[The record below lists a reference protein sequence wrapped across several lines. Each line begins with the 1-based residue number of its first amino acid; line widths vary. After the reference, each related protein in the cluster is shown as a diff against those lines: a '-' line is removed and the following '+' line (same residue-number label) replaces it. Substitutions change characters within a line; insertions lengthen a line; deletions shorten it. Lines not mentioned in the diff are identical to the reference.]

1 MKDIRKELIDIL
13 VAEVK
18 PALGCTEPVAVAL
31 ACAKAKELLG
41 EEIVE
46 NRILV
51 SPSIYKN
58 GMCVGIPGTERLGLK
73 IAAAMGFVGGHSE
86 NGLTVLETLD
96 QDQVKES
103 EIYMDTTPIDIVPAQ
118 TKDKV
123 FIEVD
128 LRGTNNIAKVVI
140 KEKHDNFIY
149 LQRNQ
154 EVLLDTGEYNQEVD
168 SKVADENTVAK
179 KETFMDTTNVEEI
192 VKNVENMDLEDIK
205 FLLDGIEMNMDM
217 AKYGLE
223 NKIGIGV
230 GRGIKESIEEGLL
243 GDGIMTKA
251 MLLTAAASDAR
262 MGGAKLPVMSS
273 NGSGNHG
280 LTAILPIVAYAQK
293 YPQSDEKMAKAL
305 AISHLITAYVKNFT
319 GRLSAVCG
327 CGVAASTGAS
337 AGISWL
343 MDGNINHIYGA
354 IENMIADLSGMICDG
369 AKAGC
374 ALKLSSA
381 ASAAVQSAVIAKQG
395 YSVPA
400 LNGIVGTRVE
410 ESIQNLGRVSDKG
423 MQITDEIILNV
434 MNDMNKVK

>member
-1 MKDIRKELIDIL
+1 MRDIRKELIDIL
-13 VAEVK
+13 IAEVK

-73 IAAAMGFVGGHSE
+73 IAVAMGFVGGHSE

-96 QDQVKES
+96 ETQVRES
-103 EIYMDTTPIDIVPAQ
+103 EKYMDTTPIDIVPAQ

-128 LRGTNNIAKVVI
+128 LRGKNNIAKVVI

-149 LQRNQ
+149 LQRNH
-154 EVLLDTGEYNQEVD
+154 EILLDTGEYNQEVD
-168 SKVADENTVAK
+168 AKAADKNTVIK
-179 KETFMDTTNVEEI
+179 KETFMDTTNVKEI

-205 FLLDGIEMNMDM
+205 FLLDGVKMNLEIAD
-217 AKYGLE
+217 YGLE
-223 NKIGIGV
+223 NKAGIGV
-230 GRGIKESIEEGLL
+230 GFGIKKAKEEGYMADDL
-243 GDGIMTKA
+243 MTEA
-251 MLLTAAASDAR
+251 MMLTAAASDAR
-262 MGGAKLPVMSS
+262 MAGIKMPVMSS

-280 LTAILPIVAYAQK
+280 LTAILPIVAYSNK
-293 YPQSDEKMAKAL
+293 FPQNDEKLAKAL
-305 AISHLITAYVKNFT
+305 AISHLVTGYIKNYT

-327 CGVAASTGAS
+327 CGVAASTGAA

-343 MDGNINHIYGA
+343 MDEDITHIKGA
-354 IENMIADLSGMICDG
+354 IENMIANLSGMICDG

-374 ALKLSSA
+374 ALKLASA
-381 ASAAVQSAVIAKQG
+381 ASAAVQSAIIAKQG
-395 YSVPA
+395 FHVPPK
-400 LNGIVGTRVE
+400 NGIVGDKVE
-410 ESIQNLGRVSDKG
+410 QSIRNLGKVSYEG
-423 MQITDEIILNV
+423 MTVTDEVIIDV
-434 MNDMNKVK
+434 MNDINKVK

>member
-1 MKDIRKELIDIL
+1 MRDLRKQLIDIL
-13 VAEVK
+13 VSEVK

-73 IAAAMGFVGGHSE
+73 IAIAMGFIGGHSE

-96 QDQVKES
+96 EEQVKES
-103 EIYMDTTPIDIVPAQ
+103 ENYMDTNPINIIPAQ

-128 LRGTNNIAKVVI
+128 LRGKNNIAKVVI
-140 KEKHDNFIY
+140 KEKHDNFVY
-149 LQRNQ
+149 LQKNQ
-154 EVLLDTGEYNQEVD
+154 EVLLNTGDYNQEEGKVEVD
-168 SKVADENTVAK
+168 SKP
-179 KETFMDTTNVEEI
+179 KETLMDTTNIEEL
-192 VKNVENMDLEDIK
+192 VKNVEKMDFEDIK
-205 FLLDGIEMNMDM
+205 FLLDGITMNMEI
-217 AKYGLE
+217 ANFGLN
-223 NKIGIGV
+223 NKAGIGV
-230 GRGIKESIEEGLL
+230 GFGIKRAKEEGYMSNDLL
-243 GDGIMTKA
+243 TEA
-251 MLLTAAASDAR
+251 MMLTAAASDAR
-262 MGGAKLPVMSS
+262 MAGIKMPVMSS

-280 LTAILPIVAYAQK
+280 LTAILPIVAYNNK
-293 YPQSDEKMAKAL
+293 YPQSDENLAKAL
-305 AISHLITAYVKNFT
+305 AISHLVTGYIKNYT

-327 CGVAASTGAS
+327 CGVAASTGSA

-343 MDGNINHIYGA
+343 MDRDINHIKGA
-354 IENMIADLSGMICDG
+354 IENMIANLSGMICDG

-381 ASAAVQSAVIAKQG
+381 ASAAIQSSIIAKQG
-395 YSVPA
+395 FHVPPK
-400 LNGIVGTRVE
+400 NGIVGDRVE
-410 ESIQNLGRVSDKG
+410 ESIKNLGKVSDQG
-423 MQITDEIILNV
+423 MQITDQVIIDV
-434 MNDMNKVK
+434 MNDINKVK

>member
-1 MKDIRKELIDIL
+1 MRDIRKELIDIL
-13 VAEVK
+13 IAEVK

-58 GMCVGIPGTERLGLK
+58 GMCVGIQGTERLGLK
-73 IAAAMGFVGGHSE
+73 IAVAMGFVGGHSE

-96 QDQVKES
+96 ETQVRES
-103 EIYMDTTPIDIVPAQ
+103 EKYMDTTPIDIVPAQ

-128 LRGTNNIAKVVI
+128 LRGKNNIAKVVI

-149 LQRNQ
+149 LQRNH
-154 EVLLDTGEYNQEVD
+154 EILLDTGEYNQEVD
-168 SKVADENTVAK
+168 AKAADKNTVIK
-179 KETFMDTTNVEEI
+179 KETFMDTTNVKEI

-205 FLLDGIEMNMDM
+205 FLLDGVKMNLEIAD
-217 AKYGLE
+217 YGLE
-223 NKIGIGV
+223 NKAGIGV
-230 GRGIKESIEEGLL
+230 GFGIKKAKEEGYMADDL
-243 GDGIMTKA
+243 MTEA
-251 MLLTAAASDAR
+251 MMLTAAASDAR
-262 MGGAKLPVMSS
+262 MAGIKMPVMSS

-280 LTAILPIVAYAQK
+280 LTAILPIVAYSNK
-293 YPQSDEKMAKAL
+293 FPQNDEKLAKAL
-305 AISHLITAYVKNFT
+305 AISHLVTGYIKNYT

-327 CGVAASTGAS
+327 CGVAASTGAA

-343 MDGNINHIYGA
+343 MDEDITHIKGA
-354 IENMIADLSGMICDG
+354 IENMIANLSGMICDG

-374 ALKLSSA
+374 ALKLASA
-381 ASAAVQSAVIAKQG
+381 ASAAVQSAIIAKQG
-395 YSVPA
+395 FHVPPK
-400 LNGIVGTRVE
+400 NGIVGDKVE
-410 ESIQNLGRVSDKG
+410 QSIRNLGKVSDEG
-423 MQITDEIILNV
+423 MTVTDEVIIDV
-434 MNDMNKVK
+434 MNDINKVK

>member
-1 MKDIRKELIDIL
+1 MRDIRKELIDIL
-13 VAEVK
+13 IAEVK

-73 IAAAMGFVGGHSE
+73 IAVAMGFVGGHSE

-96 QDQVKES
+96 ETQVRES
-103 EIYMDTTPIDIVPAQ
+103 EKYMDTTPIDIVPAQ

-128 LRGTNNIAKVVI
+128 LRGKNNIAKVVI

-149 LQRNQ
+149 LQRNH
-154 EVLLDTGEYNQEVD
+154 EILLDTGEYNQEVD
-168 SKVADENTVAK
+168 AKAADKNTVIK
-179 KETFMDTTNVEEI
+179 KETFMDTTNVKEI

-205 FLLDGIEMNMDM
+205 FLLDGVKMNLEIAD
-217 AKYGLE
+217 YGLE
-223 NKIGIGV
+223 NKAGIGV
-230 GRGIKESIEEGLL
+230 GFGIKKAKEEGYMADDL
-243 GDGIMTKA
+243 MTEA
-251 MLLTAAASDAR
+251 MMLTAAASDAR
-262 MGGAKLPVMSS
+262 MAGIKMPVMSS

-280 LTAILPIVAYAQK
+280 LTAILPIVAYSNK
-293 YPQSDEKMAKAL
+293 FPQNDEKLAKAL
-305 AISHLITAYVKNFT
+305 AISHLVTGYIKNYI

-327 CGVAASTGAS
+327 CGVAASTGAA

-343 MDGNINHIYGA
+343 MDEDITHIKGA
-354 IENMIADLSGMICDG
+354 IENMIANLSGMICDG

-374 ALKLSSA
+374 ALKLASA
-381 ASAAVQSAVIAKQG
+381 ASAAVQSAIIAKQG
-395 YSVPA
+395 FHVPPK
-400 LNGIVGTRVE
+400 NGIVGDKVE
-410 ESIQNLGRVSDKG
+410 QSIRNLGKVSDEG
-423 MQITDEIILNV
+423 MTVTDEVIIDV
-434 MNDMNKVK
+434 MNDINKVK